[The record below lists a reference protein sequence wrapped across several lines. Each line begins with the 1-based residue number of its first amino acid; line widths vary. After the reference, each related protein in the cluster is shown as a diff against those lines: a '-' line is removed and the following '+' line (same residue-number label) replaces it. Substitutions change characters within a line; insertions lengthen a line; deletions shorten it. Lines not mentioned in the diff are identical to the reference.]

1 MPTGQHKQM
10 LYQVCDTF
18 GIKPDYDLEIM
29 KERQDLFDIT
39 TEMRDTTERPEGE
52 KSCIFDNSEQYIL

>member
-1 MPTGQHKQM
+1 M
-10 LYQVCDTF
+10 LYQVCDAF

-29 KERQDLFDIT
+29 KEKQDLFDIT